1 MHHGENEDLWR
12 QLRYQIYFNPH
23 SFPHICVCTRA
34 HVCARVCVCVLD
46 LRFSKK
52 CVLKSF
58 SMIVDLPISYVFLLL
73 FV

>member
-1 MHHGENEDLWR
+1 MEAVKIPTKFISIL
-12 QLRYQIYFNPH
+12 IVSPIF
-23 SFPHICVCTRA
+23 
-34 HVCARVCVCVLD
+34 VCARARTCAHVCVCVLD